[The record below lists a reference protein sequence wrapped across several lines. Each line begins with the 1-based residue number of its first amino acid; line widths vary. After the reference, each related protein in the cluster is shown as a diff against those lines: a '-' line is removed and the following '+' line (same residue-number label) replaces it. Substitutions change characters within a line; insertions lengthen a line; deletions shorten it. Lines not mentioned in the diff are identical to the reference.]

1 MTGQAAEEAHEGS
14 GRRARGELE
23 SDVLAALWAAGG
35 PLTAREVREQL
46 PGDLAYTTV
55 LTILS
60 RLHDKGM
67 LVRRREG
74 RGYAYEPAR
83 DEASHTAQRMHS
95 LLTGGSDR
103 QAVLARFVSE
113 LSAQDEHL
121 LQQLLAGHD
130 AVPPESRRSPGKR

>member
-1 MTGQAAEEAHEGS
+1 MTGQADEEAHEAS

-23 SDVLAALWAAGG
+23 SDVLAALWAADG
-35 PLTAREVREQL
+35 PRTAREVREQL
-46 PGDLAYTTV
+46 PGGLAYTTV

-60 RLHDKGM
+60 RLYDKGM
-67 LVRRREG
+67 LVRHREG

-113 LSAQDEHL
+113 LSEQDEHL
-121 LQQLLAGHD
+121 LHQLLAGHD
-130 AVPPESRRSPGKR
+130 DVPPESRRSPGER

>member
-1 MTGQAAEEAHEGS
+1 MADRDDEEVREAS

-23 SDVLAALWAAGG
+23 SDVLAALWAGTG
-35 PLTAREVREQL
+35 PQTAREVRERL

-60 RLHDKGM
+60 RLYDKGV
-67 LVRRREG
+67 LVRHREG

-95 LLTGGSDR
+95 LLAGGSDR
-103 QAVLARFVSE
+103 EAVLARFVSE
-113 LSAQDEHL
+113 LSEQDEHL
-121 LQQLLAGHD
+121 LHQLLSGHGS
-130 AVPPESRRSPGKR
+130 PPAERKRPRGGR